1 MRIQPGRIVV
11 PSLITLALAGTLLA
25 GPAVTAGA
33 SAARPGPLPVLY
45 NLGGGTGAVWN
56 FPQVKPRKF
65 FIFADGTAAL
75 IGMHWARWTHTRA
88 VTSRAVYY
96 DRTGPCCTGTDQHR
110 HKVTVTLSRVR
121 QRGGPRRGPYF
132 VRMVITGHHF
142 ATETLTYTVFRGG
155 GTVAGGWLLHNSASV
170 TRPGSTARRTVVHD
184 SLGWSQNLIK
194 PSFLGAMFSNV
205 PPRAIDGNFV
215 LQNLHWSAWART
227 SAHATGRIGWA
238 QPGSG
243 GNGINRQAPV
253 RVRLYAVATHHG
265 RRYFSRLAFSFTWR
279 HHAYAGKVKFL
290 DPCGNTAGCWTAPG
304 MPGA

>member
-1 MRIQPGRIVV
+1 MRIRPGRIVA
-11 PSLITLALAGTLLA
+11 PLITLVLASTLLA

-33 SAARPGPLPVLY
+33 SAAGPGPLPVLY
-45 NLGGGTGAVWN
+45 NLGGGTGSVWN
-56 FPQVKPRKF
+56 LPQVRPRKF
-65 FIFADGTAAL
+65 FIFADGSAAL
-75 IGMHWARWTHTRA
+75 IGMRWARWTRTRA
-88 VTSRAVYY
+88 VTRQAVYY

-142 ATETLTYTVFRGG
+142 PTQTLTYKVFRGG
-155 GTVAGGWLLHNSASV
+155 GTVIGSWLSHSSASV
-170 TRPGSTARRTVVHD
+170 HRPGSVARRTVVHD

-215 LQNLHWSAWART
+215 LNKLHWSAWART

-238 QPGSG
+238 QPGQG

-253 RVRLYAVATHHG
+253 KVRAYAVAVHHG

-279 HHAYAGKVKFL
+279 HHAYAGKVRFA
-290 DPCGNTAGCWTAPG
+290 DPCGNTAGCWIAPG
-304 MPGA
+304 MPVA

>member
-11 PSLITLALAGTLLA
+11 APVITLVLASTLLA
-25 GPAVTAGA
+25 GPAATAGA
-33 SAARPGPLPVLY
+33 SAAGPGPLPVLY

-56 FPQVKPRKF
+56 NPQVKPRKF
-65 FIFADGTAAL
+65 FIFADGSAAL
-75 IGMHWARWTHTRA
+75 IGMRWARWTRTRA
-88 VTSRAVYY
+88 VTRQAVYY

-132 VRMVITGHHF
+132 ARMVITGHHF
-142 ATETLTYTVFRGG
+142 TTETLTYKVFRGG
-155 GTVAGGWLLHNSASV
+155 GFWVLRSSASV
-170 TRPGSTARRTVVHD
+170 TRPGSAARRTVMHD
-184 SLGWSQNLIK
+184 DLGWSQNLIK

-279 HHAYAGKVKFL
+279 HHAYAGKVRFA
-290 DPCGNTAGCWTAPG
+290 DPCGNTAGCWLAPG
-304 MPGA
+304 MPVA

>member
-1 MRIQPGRIVV
+1 MRIRPGRIVA
-11 PSLITLALAGTLLA
+11 PLITLVLASTLLA

-33 SAARPGPLPVLY
+33 SAAGPGPLPVLY
-45 NLGGGTGAVWN
+45 NLGGGTGSVWN
-56 FPQVKPRKF
+56 LPQVRPRKF
-65 FIFADGTAAL
+65 FIFADGSAAL
-75 IGMHWARWTHTRA
+75 IGMRWARWTRTRA
-88 VTSRAVYY
+88 VTRQAVYY
-96 DRTGPCCTGTDQHR
+96 HRTGPCCTGTDQHR

-142 ATETLTYTVFRGG
+142 PTQTLTYKVFRGG
-155 GTVAGGWLLHNSASV
+155 GTVIGSWLSHSSASV
-170 TRPGSTARRTVVHD
+170 HRPGSVARRTVVHD

-205 PPRAIDGNFV
+205 PPRAIDGNFI
-215 LQNLHWSAWART
+215 LNKLHWSAWART
-227 SAHATGRIGWA
+227 SAHATGRIGWS
-238 QPGSG
+238 QPGQG

-279 HHAYAGKVKFL
+279 HHAYAGKVRFA
-290 DPCGNTAGCWTAPG
+290 DPCGNTAGCWLAPG
-304 MPGA
+304 MPVA

>member
-1 MRIQPGRIVV
+1 MRIRPGRIVA
-11 PSLITLALAGTLLA
+11 PLITLVLASTLLA

-33 SAARPGPLPVLY
+33 SAAGPGPLPVLY
-45 NLGGGTGAVWN
+45 NLGGGTGSVWN
-56 FPQVKPRKF
+56 LPQVRPRKF
-65 FIFADGTAAL
+65 FIFADGSAAL
-75 IGMHWARWTHTRA
+75 IGMRWARWTRTRA
-88 VTSRAVYY
+88 VTRQAVYY

-142 ATETLTYTVFRGG
+142 PTQTLTYKVFRGG
-155 GTVAGGWLLHNSASV
+155 GTVIGSWLSHSSASV
-170 TRPGSTARRTVVHD
+170 HRPGSVARRTVVHD

-205 PPRAIDGNFV
+205 PPRAIDGNFI
-215 LQNLHWSAWART
+215 LNKLHWSAWART
-227 SAHATGRIGWA
+227 SAHATGRIGWS
-238 QPGSG
+238 QPGQG

-279 HHAYAGKVKFL
+279 HHAYAGKVRFA
-290 DPCGNTAGCWTAPG
+290 DPCGNTAGCWIAPG
-304 MPGA
+304 MPVA

>member
-1 MRIQPGRIVV
+1 MRIQPGRITV
-11 PSLITLALAGTLLA
+11 PSLITLALASALLA

-33 SAARPGPLPVLY
+33 SAATSRPLPVLY
-45 NLGGGTGAVWN
+45 NLGGGTGSVWN
-56 FPQVKPRKF
+56 KPQVRPRKF
-65 FIFADGTAAL
+65 VIFADGSAAL
-75 IGMHWARWTHTRA
+75 TGMRWARWTRTRA
-88 VTSRAVYY
+88 VTRQAVYY
-96 DRTGPCCTGTDQHR
+96 HRTGPCCTGTDQHR

-142 ATETLTYTVFRGG
+142 TTQTLTYTVFRSG
-155 GTVAGGWLLHNSASV
+155 GTVIGSWLSHSSAALAW
-170 TRPGSTARRTVVHD
+170 PGSAARRTVVHD

-205 PPRAIDGNFV
+205 PPRAIDGNFT
-215 LQNLHWSAWART
+215 LANLHWSAWART

-253 RVRLYAVATHHG
+253 RVRLYDVATHHG

-279 HHAYAGKVKFL
+279 HHAYAGKVRFA
-290 DPCGNTAGCWTAPG
+290 DPCGSTAGCWVAPG
-304 MPGA
+304 MPVA